1 MQATSLTRSVWD
13 VEANEFP
20 TDGPIEAQARFL
32 LRYAILAP
40 SSHNAQPWAFD
51 VNGNE
56 IVIAAEDSRW
66 LEAAD
71 PDKRELYISLGC
83 AVENCCVAAEHFGFD
98 PNVEYHGPASAS
110 AVTVTLETGEPADPR
125 PADLFDALT
134 TRATSHELFD
144 GCPLDATTRERL
156 AAVETATGVTLQVV
170 DDPVLK
176 TAVAELQAEADRRQM
191 DDPAYRK
198 ELGHWVGI
206 GALGSSWLLARIGQA
221 VLTHLDVGDREAA
234 KNSKLVQSAPAIAV
248 LSTDSD
254 GPVTQVRTGQAF
266 ERIALLADSEG
277 VAVHPMSQTLERPA
291 LRTQLGDLL
300 DTPGVPHHLFR
311 LGYADE
317 AAEHTPRWP
326 LESVL
331 ADRVV

>member
-1 MQATSLTRSVWD
+1 MQATSLTRSVWEID
-13 VEANEFP
+13 ADAFP
-20 TDGPIEAQARFL
+20 TDGPIEDQATFV

-51 VNGNE
+51 VDGNE
-56 IVIAAEDSRW
+56 ITIAAEESRW

-83 AVENCCVAAEHFGFD
+83 AVENCCVAAEQFGFD
-98 PNVEYHGPASAS
+98 PEVEYHDPASADV
-110 AVTVTLETGEPADPR
+110 VTVTLEADEPADPR

-144 GCPLDATTRERL
+144 GRPLEDTARERL
-156 AAVETATGVTLQVV
+156 EAVETATGVTLQVV
-170 DDPVLK
+170 EDPVLK

-191 DDPAYRK
+191 DDPAYRRD
-198 ELGHWVGI
+198 LGHWVGI

-234 KNSKLVQSAPAIAV
+234 KNSKLVQSAPAIGV

-254 GPVTQVRTGQAF
+254 GPVAQVRTGQAF

-277 VAVHPMSQTLERPA
+277 VAVHPMSQTLERQA

-300 DTPGVPHHLFR
+300 DTPGVPQHLFR

-326 LESVL
+326 LETVL

>member
-1 MQATSLTRSVWD
+1 MQAASLTRSVWD
-13 VEANEFP
+13 VDAGECP
-20 TDGPIEAQARFL
+20 TDGSIEDQARFV

-40 SSHNAQPWAFD
+40 SSHNAQPWAFEVD
-51 VNGNE
+51 GDE
-56 IVIAAEDSRW
+56 IHIAAEESRW

-71 PDKRELYISLGC
+71 PDKRELSISLGC

-98 PNVEYHGPASAS
+98 PHIEYRDPASDG
-110 AVTVTLETGEPADPR
+110 AVTVTLGEGEPADPR
-125 PADLFDALT
+125 PAELFDALT
-134 TRATSHELFD
+134 TRTTSHEVFD
-144 GCPLDATTRERL
+144 GRPLEDAARERL
-156 AAVETATGVTLQVV
+156 DTAETPAGVTLQVV
-170 DDPVLK
+170 DDPVVK

-191 DDPAYRK
+191 EDPAYRK

-221 VLTHLDVGDREAA
+221 VVSHLDIGDREAA
-234 KNSKLVQSAPAIAV
+234 KNSKLVQSAPVIAV

-254 GPVTQVRTGQAF
+254 TAVAQVRAGQTF

-277 VAVHPMSQTLERPA
+277 VAVHPMSQTLERPP

-300 DTPGVPHHLFR
+300 DTPGVPQHLFR

-317 AAEHTPRWP
+317 ASEHTPRWP

-331 ADRVV
+331 ADG